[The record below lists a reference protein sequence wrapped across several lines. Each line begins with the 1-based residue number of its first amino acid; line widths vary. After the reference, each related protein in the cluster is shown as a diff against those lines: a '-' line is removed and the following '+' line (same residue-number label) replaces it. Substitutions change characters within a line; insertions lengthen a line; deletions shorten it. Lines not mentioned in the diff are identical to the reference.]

1 MNNVHPIYNIKALMI
16 KRELAKD
23 EKLKNE
29 SWDRFLPKFKKKNVK
44 TKKPKATPAKKVRTQ
59 KKSTTNYTITRAQTR
74 TRARAHT
81 HTHRTKP
88 HTNTLTHTHTLTFTH
103 TLSHTHTH
111 TQTATHTHTHT
122 HTLSLSHTHTHTQIG
137 QSLLHALSTAAAAI
151 QSRPAAGERRI
162 LP

>member
-59 KKSTTNYTITRAQTR
+59 KKGQYPEPTVRVVRQIGVGQSVRLL
-74 TRARAHT
+74 
-81 HTHRTKP
+81 
-88 HTNTLTHTHTLTFTH
+88 TLTE
-103 TLSHTHTH
+103 
-111 TQTATHTHTHT
+111 
-122 HTLSLSHTHTHTQIG
+122 I
-137 QSLLHALSTAAAAI
+137 
-151 QSRPAAGERRI
+151 
-162 LP
+162 